1 MEGPA
6 YGRPCRPQRQEVT
19 EKSRSPLTYCC
30 SLMSMKARP
39 RDGPASSAEDASLPA
54 RLLPLRRAD
63 EDHRLRDRGGFR
75 SPYPRPPRRA
85 HPTSAHRA
93 GRPRSSPGRR
103 TSNPAKALTS
113 ASHHPS
119 MSSIS
124 GELVGTMPL
133 RTFLRANV
141 TQPAPADL
149 CLDIRP
155 SAIRRPKAPTITRNP
170 AGIGPKA
177 SYRPRAGRR
186 ITGRPVRRNSSCLFP
201 VASHSSSHGGP
212 GHREPATPTDPRP
225 RP

>member
-1 MEGPA
+1 MG
-6 YGRPCRPQRQEVT
+6 
-19 EKSRSPLTYCC
+19 L
-30 SLMSMKARP
+30 
-39 RDGPASSAEDASLPA
+39 LPA
-54 RLLPLRRAD
+54 PRMQVFPLVCSRCGEPMRIIAFGT
-63 EDHRLRDRGGFR
+63 EVGSVHRILAHLGE
-75 SPYPRPPRRA
+75 A
-85 HPTSAHRA
+85 HPTSAHRP

-212 GHREPATPTDPRP
+212 GHLEPATPTDPRP